1 MGTGRSTA
9 QADCSLHS
17 RCSAACLAQLG
28 RLSSEGMQV
37 GVPPAASKRVTT
49 LSGMDFEVDD
59 KYELIKP
66 IGFGAYGIVVSGKNN
81 AVQPPAEVAIKK
93 VTNVFT
99 DEIECKRLLR
109 EMKLHRYLEHDNIV
123 AIMEILQPT
132 DPETFDDVYIV
143 QELMDTDLH
152 RIINSTQ
159 PLGNDHI

>member
-1 MGTGRSTA
+1 M
-9 QADCSLHS
+9 
-17 RCSAACLAQLG
+17 
-28 RLSSEGMQV
+28 
-37 GVPPAASKRVTT
+37 
-49 LSGMDFEVDD
+49 
-59 KYELIKP
+59 
-66 IGFGAYGIVVSGKNN
+66 
-81 AVQPPAEVAIKK
+81 
-93 VTNVFT
+93 FT

-159 PLGNDHI
+159 PLSNDHIRFFVYQLLRGMKYIHRSV